1 MDHSPKCASALLADM
16 GQTSITRKA
25 GLRPAAESTSGSA
38 MKSKAPGCLLDDL
51 AFHMIPLKAE
61 KVLLRGANEA
71 GRQKDASDRVL
82 HHRVE

>member
-1 MDHSPKCASALLADM
+1 M

-38 MKSKAPGCLLDDL
+38 MKSKAPGCLLEDL

-61 KVLLRGANEA
+61 KVLLRGA
-71 GRQKDASDRVL
+71 GKVRSQKDASDRVL